1 MDRWVNTYSVMLINL
16 PYNDALN
23 DARIIIDELEK
34 TLKKLGYLS
43 NEYFVRFN
51 MTEFLP
57 GNRDEEESLDKFARK
72 IDWEVSI
79 SVPTWEMTKNQALKM
94 AEICK
99 YQIEK
104 TCKEFKY
111 LIFQTIRRQNLGYI
125 KFDQCRLMSGDDE
138 MFFRNPDI

>member
-1 MDRWVNTYSVMLINL
+1 MDRWVNSYSVMLLNL
-16 PYNDALN
+16 TYNDALN
-23 DARIIIDELEK
+23 DARIIVDELEK

-43 NEYFVRFN
+43 REYYVRFN
-51 MTEFLP
+51 TEEFLP
-57 GNRDEEESLDKFARK
+57 GNRGKEESDNKFTRK
-72 IDWEVSI
+72 IDWEISI

-94 AEICK
+94 AEICA

-125 KFDQCRLMSGDDE
+125 KSL
-138 MFFRNPDI
+138 